1 MSAAV
6 HTASAPRT
14 TKPGAA
20 LLAFAERGMLALRIT
35 LAMAASGLL
44 LLAVLWQAV
53 FPAERMLSD
62 LVAGAA
68 ALLVAMP
75 VIASAWHSL
84 RHPSLHGVTDRLIS
98 VALVAAWA
106 SGDLMTAAVLPIIM
120 IAGHV
125 LEERSLLGSRE
136 AIRALGRLTETH
148 ARRLLA
154 HGNAETVATADLRP
168 GDRIELL
175 AGGRVPVDGIVRA
188 GGASLDMASLTGESV
203 PVDVGVGDTALA
215 GSINTDGR
223 LELEVVRLGAD
234 TTLGKIIALM
244 RTAERAKP
252 PVARL
257 LERYAGHYTA
267 LVLLV
272 AAGTWFGTGDTA
284 ATLAV
289 LVASCP
295 CALVL
300 AAPATAVAA
309 ISVAA
314 RHGILIK
321 GAAFLEQLAEVSS
334 VVFDKTGTLTTGE
347 LALSGFRALPGV
359 EEGAALRLAA
369 ALGAASSH
377 PVSRAASRAAPPG
390 GRPALD
396 HVREL
401 GGFGVT
407 ATVDGRAAA
416 LGRPDLFA
424 GLGVEAPAPPA
435 HDGPIAGLSHGGAF
449 LGWLLFADRTRAEAR
464 GAVEELR
471 ALGLG
476 RQVLLTGDRDAVA
489 RRIGAELGIAD
500 VVAGALPEQK
510 MDRVLAEIRAGFR
523 PLVVGDGI
531 NDSLALKAGAVGIAM
546 GAQGT
551 DVALASAD
559 LVLMTSDLRRLA
571 TAIRLSR
578 RCRRTIH
585 VNVAIGL
592 GWTLVLVGLAAAG
605 VLGAEGAVI
614 AALLHNLS
622 TFLGLGN
629 AGRLLLFNEVGAG
642 TPGPAPAAALPVPA

>member
-1 MSAAV
+1 MSAAIQ
-6 HTASAPRT
+6 
-14 TKPGAA
+14 PG
-20 LLAFAERGMLALRIT
+20 LLAKRPFAPLLALAERGMLAVRMT
-35 LAMAASGLL
+35 LAMAAAGLL
-44 LLAVLWQAV
+44 ALAVLWQSV
-53 FPAERMLSD
+53 FPDQRALAD
-62 LVAGAA
+62 LVAGVA
-68 ALLVAMP
+68 ALLVAVP
-75 VIASAWHSL
+75 VIGSAWESL

-98 VALVAAWA
+98 VALIAAWA

-120 IAGHV
+120 IVGHV

-136 AIRALGRLTETH
+136 AIQALSRLTETH
-148 ARRLLA
+148 ARRINPD
-154 HGNAETVATADLRP
+154 GSCTTVATAELRL

-175 AGGRVPVDGIVRA
+175 AGGRVPADGVVRS
-188 GGASLDMASLTGESV
+188 GEASLDMASLTGESV
-203 PVDVGVGDTALA
+203 PVDVGAGDPALA
-215 GSINTDGR
+215 GSINTNGR
-223 LELEVVRLGAD
+223 LEIEVTRLGAE
-234 TTLGKIIALM
+234 TTLGKIISLM

-257 LERYAGHYTA
+257 LERYAGHYMA
-267 LVLLV
+267 LVLLI
-272 AAGTWFGTGDTA
+272 AAGTWFASNDTA

-300 AAPATAVAA
+300 AAPATSIAA

-321 GAAFLEQLAEVSS
+321 GAAFLEQLAEVTS
-334 VVFDKTGTLTTGE
+334 VIFDKTGTLTTGE
-347 LALSGFRALPGV
+347 LTLVDFQASPGV
-359 EEGAALRLAA
+359 DAGAGLRLAA

-377 PVSRAASRAAPPG
+377 PVSRAASRAALAG
-390 GRPALD
+390 DRPALG
-396 HVREL
+396 HVREMS
-401 GGFGVT
+401 GFGVT
-407 ATVDGRAAA
+407 ATAAGDAVA

-424 GLGVEAPAPPA
+424 AVRVDAPAPPA
-435 HDGPIAGLSHGGAF
+435 HDGPIAGMSRGGVF
-449 LGWLLFADRTRAEAR
+449 QGWLLFADRSRPESREAV
-464 GAVEELR
+464 AELR
-471 ALGLG
+471 ALGLE
-476 RQVLLTGDRDAVA
+476 RQTLLTGDREAVA

-500 VVAGALPEQK
+500 VCAGALPEQK
-510 MDRVLAEIRAGFR
+510 MDRVLAEIASGFR

-531 NDSLALKAGAVGIAM
+531 NDSLALKVGAVGVAM

-592 GWTLVLVGLAAAG
+592 GWTLLLVGLAAAG
-605 VLGAEGAVI
+605 VLGAEGAII
-614 AALLHNLS
+614 AALLHNFS

-629 AGRLLLFNEVGAG
+629 AGRLLLFDETG
-642 TPGPAPAAALPVPA
+642 AAARAGA

>member
-6 HTASAPRT
+6 QPALTARRPARS
-14 TKPGAA
+14 
-20 LLAFAERGMLALRIT
+20 LLAFAERGLLALRIT
-35 LAMAASGLL
+35 LAMVAAGLL
-44 LLAVLWQAV
+44 ALAVLWQVV
-53 FPAERMLSD
+53 FPGERALSD
-62 LVAGAA
+62 LVAGVA

-75 VIASAWHSL
+75 VIGSAWESL

-98 VALVAAWA
+98 VALIAAWA

-120 IAGHV
+120 IIGHV

-136 AIRALGRLTETH
+136 AIQALSRLTETH
-148 ARRLLA
+148 AQRLDA
-154 HGNAETVATADLRP
+154 DGSSTVVGTADLRL

-175 AGGRVPVDGIVRA
+175 AGGRVPADGVVRA
-188 GGASLDMASLTGESV
+188 GEASLDMASLTGESV
-203 PVDVGVGDTALA
+203 PVDVGAGDQALA
-215 GSINTDGR
+215 GSINTNGR
-223 LELEVVRLGAD
+223 LEIEVTRLGAE

-257 LERYAGHYTA
+257 LERYAGHYMA
-267 LVLLV
+267 LVLLI
-272 AAGTWFGTGDTA
+272 AAGTWFASNDTA

-300 AAPATAVAA
+300 AAPATSIAA

-321 GAAFLEQLAEVSS
+321 GAGFLEQLAEVTS
-334 VVFDKTGTLTTGE
+334 VIFDKTGTLTTGE
-347 LALSGFRALPGV
+347 LTLMEFRPSLGV
-359 EEGAALRLAA
+359 DAGWSLRLAA

-377 PVSRAASRAAPPG
+377 PVSRAASRAAPASD
-390 GRPALD
+390 RPALD
-396 HVREL
+396 HVREMS
-401 GGFGVT
+401 GFGVT
-407 ATVDGRAAA
+407 ATVAGEAVA

-424 GLGVEAPAPPA
+424 SLGVAAPAPPA
-435 HDGPIAGLSHGGAF
+435 HDGPIAGLSRGGLF
-449 LGWLLFADRTRAEAR
+449 QGWLLFADRSRSEAR
-464 GAVEELR
+464 AAVDELR
-471 ALGLG
+471 ELGLE
-476 RQVLLTGDRDAVA
+476 RQILLTGDRAAVA
-489 RRIGAELGIAD
+489 RRIGAELGIGNVCAE
-500 VVAGALPEQK
+500 ALPEQK
-510 MDRVLAEIRAGFR
+510 MDRVLAEIAAGFR
-523 PLVVGDGI
+523 PMVVGDGI
-531 NDSLALKAGAVGIAM
+531 NNSLALKVGAVGVAM

-592 GWTLVLVGLAAAG
+592 GWTVLLVGLAAAG
-605 VLGAEGAVI
+605 VLGAEGAII

-629 AGRLLLFNEVGAG
+629 AGRLLLFDETG
-642 TPGPAPAAALPVPA
+642 AAAHASL

>member
-1 MSAAV
+1 MSAVIQPAIAG
-6 HTASAPRT
+6 ASRT
-14 TKPGAA
+14 KRPGAA
-20 LLAFAERGMLALRIT
+20 LLAFAERGMLALRLT
-35 LAMAASGLL
+35 LAMAAAGLL
-44 LLAVLWQAV
+44 LLAVLWQVA
-53 FPAERMLSD
+53 FPDQRALSD

-68 ALLVAMP
+68 ALLVAVP
-75 VIASAWHSL
+75 VINSAWESL

-98 VALVAAWA
+98 VALIAAWA

-136 AIRALGRLTETH
+136 AIQALSRLTETH
-148 ARRLLA
+148 ARRLHA
-154 HGNAETVATADLRP
+154 DGSSAMVATAELRL

-175 AGGRVPVDGIVRA
+175 AGGRVPADGVVRA
-188 GGASLDMASLTGESV
+188 GDASLDMASLTGESV
-203 PVDVGVGDTALA
+203 PVDVGIGDPALA
-215 GSINTDGR
+215 GSINVNGR
-223 LELEVVRLGAD
+223 LELEVTRLGAE

-257 LERYAGHYTA
+257 LERYAGHYMA
-267 LVLLV
+267 LVLLI
-272 AAGTWFGTGDTA
+272 AAGTWFATNDTA

-300 AAPATAVAA
+300 AAPATAIAA

-321 GAAFLEQLAEVSS
+321 GSAFLEQLAEVTA

-347 LALSGFRALPGV
+347 LTLVEFRAAPGV
-359 EEGAALRLAA
+359 DAGSGLRLAA

-390 GRPALD
+390 SRPVLD
-396 HVREL
+396 HVREM

-407 ATVDGRAAA
+407 AAVDGKAAA
-416 LGRPDLFA
+416 LGQPDLFA
-424 GLGVEAPAPPA
+424 GIGVNAPAPPV
-435 HDGPIAGLSHGGAF
+435 HDGPIAGVSHDGTF
-449 LGWLLFADRTRAEAR
+449 LGWLLFADRPRPESRAAI
-464 GAVEELR
+464 EELR
-471 ALGLG
+471 TLGLN
-476 RQVLLTGDRDAVA
+476 RQVLLTGDRETVA
-489 RRIGAELGIAD
+489 HRIGAELGIGDICAE
-500 VVAGALPEQK
+500 ALPEQK
-510 MDRVLAEIRAGFR
+510 MNRVLDEIRAGFR

-531 NDSLALKAGAVGIAM
+531 NDTLALKAGAVGVAM

-571 TAIRLSR
+571 TSIRLSR

-585 VNVAIGL
+585 VNVVIGL
-592 GWTLVLVGLAAAG
+592 GWTMALIGLAAAG
-605 VLGAEGAVI
+605 VLGAEGAII
-614 AALLHNLS
+614 AALLHNVS

-629 AGRLLLFNEVGAG
+629 AGRLLLFDEILGPLPAG
-642 TPGPAPAAALPVPA
+642 REAVA

>member
-1 MSAAV
+1 MSA
-6 HTASAPRT
+6 TAH
-14 TKPGAA
+14 PGPTAQARRPAGA
-20 LLAFAERGMLALRIT
+20 LLAFAERGMLAVRMT
-35 LAMAASGLL
+35 LAMVAAGLL
-44 LLAVLWQAV
+44 VLAVLWQLIA
-53 FPAERMLSD
+53 PDQRALSD

-68 ALLVAMP
+68 ALLVAVP
-75 VIASAWHSL
+75 VIGAAWQSL
-84 RHPSLHGVTDRLIS
+84 HHPSLHGVTDRLIS

-120 IAGHV
+120 ILGHV

-136 AIRALGRLTETH
+136 AIQALGRLTETH
-148 ARRLLA
+148 ARRLDRD
-154 HGNAETVATADLRP
+154 GTSSIVAAADLRL

-175 AGGRVPVDGIVRA
+175 AGGRVPADGVVRA
-188 GGASLDMASLTGESV
+188 GEASLDMASLTGESV
-203 PVDVGVGDTALA
+203 PVDVGIGDPALA
-215 GSINTDGR
+215 GSINTNGR
-223 LELEVVRLGAD
+223 LEVEVTRLGAE

-252 PVARL
+252 PVSRL
-257 LERYAGHYTA
+257 LERYAGHYMGV
-267 LVLLV
+267 VLLV
-272 AAGTWFGTGDTA
+272 AAGTWFASNDTA

-300 AAPATAVAA
+300 AAPATAIAA

-321 GAAFLEQLAEVSS
+321 GAAFLEQLAEVTS
-334 VVFDKTGTLTTGE
+334 VIFDKTGTLTTGE
-347 LALSGFRALPGV
+347 LTLMEFRAAPGV
-359 EEGAALRLAA
+359 EAGTALSLAS

-377 PVSRAASRAAPPG
+377 PVSRAVSRAASASS
-390 GRPALD
+390 RPVLD
-396 HVREL
+396 HVREMS
-401 GGFGVT
+401 GFGVT
-407 ATVDGRAAA
+407 ATVQGEAAT
-416 LGRPDLFA
+416 LGRPSLFA
-424 GLGVEAPAPPA
+424 GLSVDAPPA
-435 HDGPIAGLSHGGAF
+435 HDGPIAGLSHSGVF
-449 LGWLLFADRTRAEAR
+449 QGWLLLADRSRPESRA
-464 GAVEELR
+464 AVDELR
-471 ALGLG
+471 ALGLE
-476 RQVLLTGDRDAVA
+476 RQTRLTGDRQAVA

-500 VVAGALPEQK
+500 VCAEALPEQK
-510 MDRVLAEIRAGFR
+510 MDRVLAEIAAGFR

-531 NDSLALKAGAVGIAM
+531 NDSLALKVGAVGVAM

-592 GWTLVLVGLAAAG
+592 GWTVLLVGLAAAG
-605 VLGAEGAVI
+605 VLGGEGAII

-629 AGRLLLFNEVGAG
+629 AGRLLLFDETAETARAG
-642 TPGPAPAAALPVPA
+642 L

>member
-1 MSAAV
+1 MSAA
-6 HTASAPRT
+6 TQAALPAASRPKKR
-14 TKPGAA
+14 PGAA
-20 LLAFAERGMLALRIT
+20 LLAFAERGMLALRLT
-35 LAMAASGLL
+35 LAMVAAGLL
-44 LLAVLWQAV
+44 LLAVLWQIA
-53 FPAERMLSD
+53 FPDQRALSD

-68 ALLVAMP
+68 VLLVAVP
-75 VIASAWHSL
+75 VIGSAWESL

-98 VALVAAWA
+98 VALIAAWA

-120 IAGHV
+120 IVGHV
-125 LEERSLLGSRE
+125 LEERSLLGSQE
-136 AIRALGRLTETH
+136 AIQALTRLTETH
-148 ARRLLA
+148 ARRL
-154 HGNAETVATADLRP
+154 NADGSPTLVATADLRL

-175 AGGRVPVDGIVRA
+175 AGGRVPADCIVRA
-188 GGASLDMASLTGESV
+188 GDASLDMASLTGESV
-203 PVDVGVGDTALA
+203 PVDVGIGDPALA
-215 GSINTDGR
+215 GSINVNGR
-223 LELEVVRLGAD
+223 LELEVTRLGAE

-257 LERYAGHYTA
+257 LERYAGHYMA
-267 LVLLV
+267 LVLLI
-272 AAGTWFGTGDTA
+272 AAGTWFATFDTA

-300 AAPATAVAA
+300 AAPATAIAA

-321 GAAFLEQLAEVSS
+321 GSAFLEQLAEVTA

-347 LALSGFRALPGV
+347 LTLVEFRAAPAVDAKAG
-359 EEGAALRLAA
+359 LRLAA

-390 GRPALD
+390 SRPALGQI
-396 HVREL
+396 REL
-401 GGFGVT
+401 SGFGVT
-407 ATVDGRAAA
+407 AAVEGKPAA

-424 GLGVEAPAPPA
+424 GIGVDAPPPPV
-435 HDGPIAGLSHGGAF
+435 HDGPIAGVSHGGTF
-449 LGWLLFADRTRAEAR
+449 LGWLLFADRPRPESRA
-464 GAVEELR
+464 AVDELR
-471 ALGLG
+471 ALGLE
-476 RQVLLTGDRDAVA
+476 RQILLTGDRSAVA
-489 RRIGAELGIAD
+489 QRIGAELGIGD
-500 VVAGALPEQK
+500 VCAEALPEQK

-531 NDSLALKAGAVGIAM
+531 NDTLALKVGAVGVAM

-585 VNVAIGL
+585 VNVVIGL
-592 GWTLVLVGLAAAG
+592 GWTMALVGLAAAG
-605 VLGAEGAVI
+605 VLGAEGAII

-629 AGRLLLFNEVGAG
+629 AGRLLLFDETLRPL
-642 TPGPAPAAALPVPA
+642 TPEPAA